1 MPDSLALDHL
11 HCEGVLLRPGQKAD
25 VDAHRL
31 PQLGRSM
38 LKGRLDPGSAMTWVN
53 VVKGDVSDAV
63 IGDYGS

>member
-1 MPDSLALDHL
+1 
-11 HCEGVLLRPGQKAD
+11 
-25 VDAHRL
+25 
-31 PQLGRSM
+31 M